1 LSGIALLMIFI
12 SNNLGM
18 KKIVI
23 SPLFFLPFFL
33 SAQNVGIGTNTPNS
47 NAILHLESSNKGLL
61 LPNIGSIDRTGMPS
75 PPSGLLLYDFN
86 TKSLWMRGA
95 TDWQEIQ
102 TFSNSQWTESNG
114 NVYRLSGRV
123 GIGISNP
130 LARLHVKDSSVIFTA
145 PTVNSEPI
153 GFAVPVS
160 GAGTRMMWLPEK
172 SAFRAGTVTG
182 TGWDASNIG
191 TWSFAIGAD
200 TKASGLYSTAMG
212 FGTTASNNYSIAMGN
227 ITMSS
232 GNNSTSMGWN
242 TTASGSISTT
252 MGSETTASGSISTAM
267 GINTIASGNYST
279 SMGNL
284 TMALGNNSTA
294 MGSVTNALGL
304 SSTAMGSNTKA
315 VGDYTTA
322 MGKNTLA
329 SGSSSIAMG
338 YQTASKAYAS
348 FAIGQYNDSIAS
360 SNRFSWVPTD
370 PLFYIGN
377 GSSDAA
383 RHNSM
388 VVYKNGNMVLKNP
401 TEVTT
406 DPVGFTVPVSGAG
419 TRLMWLPEKSAFR
432 VGTVF
437 GSYWDTDSIGVW
449 SFASGYDTKAK
460 GALST
465 AMGVATSAGYAATAM
480 GNSTKAM
487 GAYSTAMGSFTT
499 ALGQNSIAMGN
510 STFSNGLYSTAMG
523 DGTTA
528 NGIRSTA
535 MGFGTNA
542 FGGISVSMGEAT
554 ISRSYASLAIGRFND
569 SISTSNPNSWN
580 STDPLFYIGNGSD
593 NNDRH
598 NAMVVYKNGNMVLK
612 NPNLVLAHPVG
623 FTVPV
628 SGTGTMMMWLP
639 EKSAF
644 RVGTAF
650 SNNWGTDSIGTWS
663 FAAGRNPKAKATY
676 STAIGNFTQALGTF
690 STAIGNASIA
700 LGFSSMALGSE
711 VIAYGT
717 YATATGDS
725 SIASGEASFSSGKQT
740 VASGVAS
747 FSSGK
752 QTVAS
757 GNWSTAMGE
766 FTQATGQDA
775 TALGEATIAMSY
787 GSTSLGTYNDQII
800 SSSQNAWVLTD
811 PVFIVGNG
819 TGPLTRKNAM
829 VVYKNGNADLNGSVN
844 VNYLSNINNAQ
855 LNLIENNGAEFT
867 HLAFFNKNG
876 VNNLT
881 DKWLMRAYPLGSNA
895 SRRINFYTN
904 GGANGGD
911 ILTIFGNGNATL
923 AGILTQLSDARLK
936 KNILPLQNVLSQLN
950 TINAYHYQ
958 WSEEGRDST
967 WQIGVLAQEVQQVF
981 PELVMKDEKGN
992 LSVNYS
998 GLIPVLLAS
1007 VKEQQ
1012 AQIEQLKKQQEEII
1026 RLLKQ
1031 K

>member
-1 LSGIALLMIFI
+1 MPNHF
-12 SNNLGM
+12 GM
-18 KKIVI
+18 KKIAILLLVSFPVI
-23 SPLFFLPFFL
+23 VFS
-33 SAQNVGIGTNTPNS
+33 QNVGIGTNTPHP
-47 NAILHLESSNKGLL
+47 NAMLDITGINKGMLIPRGDAATRTALNTNTAKGLL
-61 LPNIGSIDRTGMPS
+61 V
-75 PPSGLLLYDFN
+75 YDTVTN
-86 TKSLWMRGA
+86 TV
-95 TDWQEIQ
+95 
-102 TFSNSQWTESNG
+102 WTHNG
-114 NVYRLSGRV
+114 NGLASGWNSLS
-123 GIGISNP
+123 
-130 LARLHVKDSSVIFTA
+130 
-145 PTVNSEPI
+145 
-153 GFAVPVS
+153 S
-160 GAGTRMMWLPEK
+160 GANYWIQQGALGTEIRNTNLGGFWSAAPSTLSSDTGVVQTPVNGPGTRLMWLAPK
-172 SAFRAGTVTG
+172 SAFRAGTVWANN
-182 TGWDASNIG
+182 WDADSIG
-191 TWSFAIGAD
+191 SFSFAGGKD
-200 TKASGLYSTAMG
+200 TKAKGFVSTAFGELTTASGTGSTAIGILTTASNDFSTAMGFNNKATGGFSTVIGGYSLASGSYATAIGQLDTASGFASIALGGINKASGAYSTAMG
-212 FGTTASNNYSIAMGN
+212 Y
-227 ITMSS
+227 
-232 GNNSTSMGWN
+232 N
-242 TTASGSISTT
+242 TLASGDRSISL
-252 MGSETTASGSISTAM
+252 GSSTKAVAS
-267 GINTIASGNYST
+267 YST
-279 SMGNL
+279 SMGFATN
-284 TMALGNNSTA
+284 AGSHSSVA
-294 MGSVTNALGL
+294 MGR
-304 SSTAMGSNTKA
+304 
-315 VGDYTTA
+315 
-322 MGKNTLA
+322 
-329 SGSSSIAMG
+329 
-338 YQTASKAYAS
+338 
-348 FAIGQYNDSIAS
+348 FNDSVAGS
-360 SNRFSWVPTD
+360 AKTTWVNND
-370 PLFYIGN
+370 PLFYVGN
-377 GSSDAA
+377 GTSYANT
-383 RHNSM
+383 HNAM

-406 DPVGFTVPVSGAG
+406 DPFAFTVPVSGAG

-432 VGTVF
+432 VGTVL

-480 GNSTKAM
+480 GNTTKAV

-510 STFSNGLYSTAMG
+510 STSSNGLYSTSMG

-593 NNDRH
+593 NNDRN

-612 NPNLVLAHPVG
+612 NPNLVLTDPVG

-663 FAAGRNPKAKATY
+663 FAVGRNPKAKATY
-676 STAIGNFTQALGTF
+676 STAIGNFTQALGSF
-690 STAIGNASIA
+690 SIAIGNASVA
-700 LGFSSMALGSE
+700 SGLSSMALGHE

-717 YATATGDS
+717 FATATGDS

-740 VASGVAS
+740 VASGH
-747 FSSGK
+747 
-752 QTVAS
+752 
-757 GNWSTAMGE
+757 WSTAMGE

-775 TALGEATIAMSY
+775 TALGEATIARSY

-829 VVYKNGNADLNGSVN
+829 VVYKNGNADLNGNVN

-881 DKWLMRAYPLGSNA
+881 DKWLMRAYPLGTNA

-936 KNILPLQNVLSQLN
+936 KNILPLQNVLPQLN
-950 TINAYHYQ
+950 AINAYHYQ
-958 WSEEGRDST
+958 WLEEVRDST
-967 WQIGVLAQEVQQVF
+967 WQLGVLAQEVQQVF

-1012 AQIEQLKKQQEEII
+1012 AQIEQLKKQHEEII